1 MPSPL
6 QALLERVH
14 REDQYRDR
22 MRWTLDR
29 IRRALAQCSRPYVA
43 YSGGKDST
51 LVVALTLMAKGH
63 EHPGGLV
70 VAYTDDEILLPEHI
84 EHVERTAEALDA
96 MPGVQFVH
104 YSGGGVH
111 AGWHRPWREKPYW
124 RPPPSTMQWVPSS
137 GMLSREASAL
147 GYDLCLLGR
156 RAGESA
162 RRADQLFRTGGV
174 SHQRGVTVVE
184 PIWDWTHDHVWD
196 CLHRLREAADV
207 EWCPVYDILQRV
219 VGWHRDKCRVGPV
232 PLMDKTALEIGWPDI
247 YARLVRRYGS
257 RWS

>member
-6 QALLERVH
+6 QALVERTR
-14 REDQYRDR
+14 REDLYEDR
-22 MRWTLDR
+22 MLRTLNR
-29 IRRALAQCSRPYVA
+29 IRGALARCSHPYVA

-51 LVVALTLMAKGH
+51 LVLALTLMAGGH

-70 VAYTDDEILLPEHI
+70 VAYTDDEILLPQ
-84 EHVERTAEALDA
+84 HVDHVARTAAAVDV

-104 YSGGGVH
+104 YSGGSVH
-111 AGWHRPWREKPYW
+111 AGWHRPWREEPFW
-124 RPPPSTMQWVPSS
+124 RPQPPEMQWVPKS
-137 GMLSREASAL
+137 GMLSREARAL

-162 RRADQLFRTGGV
+162 RRAEQLLRTGGV
-174 SHQRGVTVVE
+174 SVQHGVTVVD

-196 CLHRLREAADV
+196 CLHRLRKAADV
-207 EWCPVYDILQRV
+207 EWCPVYDILQQE

-232 PLMDKTALEIGWPDI
+232 PLMGKNELEIAWPDM
-247 YARLVRRYGS
+247 YAALVRRYGN